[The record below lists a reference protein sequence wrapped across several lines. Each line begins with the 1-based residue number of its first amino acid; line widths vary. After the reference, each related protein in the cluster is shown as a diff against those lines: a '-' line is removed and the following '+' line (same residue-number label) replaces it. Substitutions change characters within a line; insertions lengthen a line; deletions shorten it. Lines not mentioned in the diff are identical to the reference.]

1 MDKKSQNQQIAECLK
16 KGGKITSYE
25 ALSRFGCLRLSGRI
39 HDLRHNENMPIK
51 SVMIDVN
58 GKRVAQ
64 YSLVEQE

>member
-25 ALSRFGCLRLSGRI
+25 ALRNFGCLRLSGRI
-39 HDLRHNENMPIK
+39 HDLRHMQNMPIK
-51 SVMIDVN
+51 SEMIEIN

-64 YSLVEQE
+64 YSM